1 MSESSRDELRAF
13 LQWTIALQQ
22 AMESSIRYDDPSNI
36 WKYGGFRNFAVKY
49 NQILQAV
56 AQKTVLPPV
65 LDSYKIENIKGVADT
80 IAPQQK
86 EIFDSVYA
94 NVLMLRAV
102 LEGKL
107 GVVDEKTTVL
117 KDFLRGRLRS
127 AVFHSPDQ
135 EVEIQEIIE
144 QLLIGRGMQKGQ
156 DYDREVGRVKIA
168 TKESIPDFIFPPL
181 STALE
186 VKLTKTPARVRE
198 VVDEINADVAAYSKK
213 YRQLIFVV
221 YDLGHIRDEVEFRH
235 DLEGAGNV
243 DVIVVKH

>member
-1 MSESSRDELRAF
+1 MNSSKDELRAF

-56 AQKTVLPPV
+56 AEKAILPPV

-80 IAPQQK
+80 IAPHQK

-94 NVLMLRAV
+94 NVCVLRAV

-107 GVVDEKTTVL
+107 GVVEDKTAAL

-127 AVFHSPDQ
+127 AVFQPPEQ
-135 EVEIQEIIE
+135 ERDIQDTIE
-144 QLLIGRGMQKGQ
+144 QLLIGRGLQKGQ
-156 DYDREVGRVKIA
+156 DYDREVGRVKISS
-168 TKESIPDFIFPPL
+168 KESVPDFVFPPL
-181 STALE
+181 QAALE
-186 VKLTKTPARVRE
+186 VKLIKTLARVRE
-198 VVDEINADVAAYSKK
+198 VVDEINADAAAYTRK
-213 YRQLIFVV
+213 YRQLIFTV
-221 YDLGHIRDEVEFRH
+221 YDLGHIRDEMEFRH
-235 DLEGAGNV
+235 DLEAAGNI